1 MRVNFGRREEM
12 HLLAKQ
18 HSKTLKRCLKIRL
31 INTIC
36 TLKHGSLLNIFLS
49 LFFIL
54 FLFTE
59 YIFMHVYA
67 QVYEFTQAVLKLFIF
82 FLHSPF
88 RNRDEAEKHSCKNNK
103 AVRSLARQIKSY
115 FQMWNDRQTDPRN
128 LRWPS
133 GTGLRHRG
141 TLLCSETD
149 EYSLFSG
156 GSRPSSF
163 RETLSVPQINT
174 SFGFLRRYFFVC
186 GHGPEKDVRGAWN

>member
-1 MRVNFGRREEM
+1 
-12 HLLAKQ
+12 
-18 HSKTLKRCLKIRL
+18 
-31 INTIC
+31 
-36 TLKHGSLLNIFLS
+36 
-49 LFFIL
+49 
-54 FLFTE
+54 
-59 YIFMHVYA
+59 MHVYA

-88 RNRDEAEKHSCKNNK
+88 RNKDEAEKHSCKNNK

-115 FQMWNDRQTDPRN
+115 FQMWNDRQTDSRN

-149 EYSLFSG
+149 EYSLLSG

-174 SFGFLRRYFFVC
+174 SFGFFAKILFCLWPRAWKGCEGSLKLAALIWHILRNAAHVC
-186 GHGPEKDVRGAWN
+186 IFLLLLRFDSQKQSCREYKQSLE